1 MLEFSVVNQKLT
13 RIDMF
18 YSVRDSKD
26 YLTASF
32 DFRTDDWAGMTKT
45 AVFNMGDKDGSTYTV
60 LMDGNTVKLPEVCL
74 KSSFVNIS
82 VFGVADGVRI
92 TTNVVKVELKNSG
105 YAEGETPPEPSETVY
120 ENILAKCEKAVE
132 AANSVQERAD
142 SGEFTG
148 EKGEKG
154 DKGDKGDTGETGATG
169 PQGPPGKDA
178 VTETE
183 LSVESNNAIA
193 NSTVAKVLGNGTL
206 IGFEKVD
213 SLEDFEELSSRYPKG
228 IPENAFL
235 ILYVTQDLSYTDPNT
250 QFTFPPGL
258 YLLTQQ
264 GEIRLCPDTESVN
277 AQFNAVNNLIKDWG
291 VVFASKADKSE
302 LNLVKLNLDDVSDTA
317 DEALTIAKGRNRALT
332 FLTYQELSS
341 WIDGDFTRSD
351 GKTVSDLQ
359 TGDNLYIVE
368 TGVPDYWW
376 DGTQI
381 RPLET
386 QKVDLSEYAEKDYV
400 DEEIA
405 EQVAVPN
412 SDIANY
418 LEVTDIL
425 GIWKNATAGRTSFQS
440 LFENSAVKVVPLL
453 DTSDGTNF
461 SSMFKGCGQLESVP
475 LFDTS
480 KATTFL
486 NMFYGCESLKSIPAF
501 NTAKLTNS
509 FGMMR
514 ECTSLLEFK
523 GIDISKV
530 TNCNGMFYGCTSI
543 EEIEI
548 DTSSV
553 INGNYLFYRCSS
565 LKTVKTLDFSNI
577 ASLSRQFYQCTS
589 LESVEFVPESIKLSM
604 SMADC
609 SKLGSDSVASIFAG
623 LADLTDSDA
632 QTLTLH
638 KDVQITQAQ
647 ADGAVAKNW
656 NIVGGTVNG

>member
-1 MLEFSVVNQKLT
+1 MGK
-13 RIDMF
+13 I
-18 YSVRDSKD
+18 KD
-26 YLTASF
+26 YDQLNQFNGDEVFVVETESGTKSAPFALLNDKIVDVVEDKSEMLNQ
-32 DFRTDDWAGMTKT
+32 TD
-45 AVFNMGDKDGSTYTV
+45 
-60 LMDGNTVKLPEVCL
+60 
-74 KSSFVNIS
+74 
-82 VFGVADGVRI
+82 
-92 TTNVVKVELKNSG
+92 
-105 YAEGETPPEPSETVY
+105 
-120 ENILAKCEKAVE
+120 
-132 AANSVQERAD
+132 
-142 SGEFTG
+142 
-148 EKGEKG
+148 
-154 DKGDKGDTGETGATG
+154 
-169 PQGPPGKDA
+169 
-178 VTETE
+178 TE

-193 NSTVAKVLGNGTL
+193 NSIVAKVLGNGML

-213 SLEDFEELSSRYPKG
+213 SLEDFEELSSRYPEG

-235 ILYVTQDLSYTDPNT
+235 ILYVTQDLSYTDPDT

-277 AQFNAVNNLIKDWG
+277 TQFNAVNNLIKDWG

-302 LNLVKLNLDDVSDTA
+302 LNLVKLNLNTVSDTA

-418 LEVTDIL
+418 LEVADAIGLWKTVTAGITSFDNMFQGRTDITKIPEL
-425 GIWKNATAGRTSFQS
+425 DMSSATTARYMCNECTNLKSFVNSTTGNVTSFHHAFRDCS
-440 LFENSAVKVVPLL
+440 SAE
-453 DTSDGTNF
+453 T
-461 SSMFKGCGQLESVP
+461 
-475 LFDTS
+475 
-480 KATTFL
+480 
-486 NMFYGCESLKSIPAF
+486 
-501 NTAKLTNS
+501 
-509 FGMMR
+509 
-514 ECTSLLEFK
+514 
-523 GIDISKV
+523 
-530 TNCNGMFYGCTSI
+530 
-543 EEIEI
+543 IEI
-548 DTSSV
+548 DTSKNAQF
-553 INGNYLFYRCSS
+553 NGTFWGCSS
-565 LKTVKTLDFSNI
+565 LKELVIDMSRAQGMDYMCRNCSSLVSIKTLDFTGGSASASGKNYSNMFTGCP
-577 ASLSRQFYQCTS
+577 SLVH
-589 LESVEFVPESIKLSM
+589 VEIVPGTIKGNLSFVNSPNL
-604 SMADC
+604 D
-609 SKLGSDSVASIFAG
+609 SDSVASIFAG
-623 LADLTDSDA
+623 LADMSNYDA
-632 QTLTLH
+632 HTLTLH
-638 KDVQITQAQ
+638 KDVQITQTQ

>member
-1 MLEFSVVNQKLT
+1 MILNLKVDGQTLTLPEDSLGMVEKTLNYVKCVFDFTSEEWNETIKTAYFRNEKTGETASKILQNNECMIPHEVLEDEGYVSFSVVGEKENY
-13 RIDMF
+13 RIT
-18 YSVRDSKD
+18 SSAV
-26 YLTASF
+26 SF
-32 DFRTDDWAGMTKT
+32 FNNPTVYGGEPSDPTPTEYEQIIVLSLETMKIAQQVRTDADNGK
-45 AVFNMGDKDGSTYTV
+45 FNG
-60 LMDGNTVKLPEVCL
+60 
-74 KSSFVNIS
+74 
-82 VFGVADGVRI
+82 A
-92 TTNVVKVELKNSG
+92 
-105 YAEGETPPEPSETVY
+105 
-120 ENILAKCEKAVE
+120 
-132 AANSVQERAD
+132 
-142 SGEFTG
+142 
-148 EKGEKG
+148 
-154 DKGDKGDTGETGATG
+154 TGATG

-178 VTETE
+178 VTDTE
-183 LSVESNNAIA
+183 LSVDSNNAIA
-193 NSTVAKVLGNGTL
+193 NSAVAKVLGNGTL
-206 IGFEKVD
+206 IGFAKVD
-213 SLEDFEELSSRYPKG
+213 SLEDFEELSSRYPEG
-228 IPENAFL
+228 IPENTFL
-235 ILYVTQDLSYTDPNT
+235 ILYVTQDLSYTDPDT
-250 QFTFPPGL
+250 QFTLPPGL

-277 AQFNAVNNLIKDWG
+277 TQFNTVNNLIKDWG
-291 VVFASKADKSE
+291 VVFSTKADKSE
-302 LNLVKLNLDDVSDTA
+302 LNLVKSNLDNVSDTA

-341 WIDGDFTRSD
+341 WIDGDFTRPD
-351 GKTVSDLQ
+351 GKTVSDLM

-376 DGTQI
+376 DGEQI

-418 LEVTDIL
+418 LEVADIL
-425 GIWKNATAGRTSFQS
+425 GIWKNATAGRTSFAN
-440 LFENSAVKVVPLL
+440 LFEDSTVKAVPLL

-486 NMFYGCESLKSIPAF
+486 NMFYGCTSLKSIPAF

-509 FGMMR
+509 FGMVR

-523 GIDISKV
+523 GIDTSRV
-530 TNCNGMFYGCTSI
+530 TNMNGMFYGCTSL
-543 EEIEI
+543 EEVEI
-548 DTSSV
+548 DMSSV
-553 INGNYLFYRCSS
+553 VNGNYLFYRCTS
-565 LKTVKTLDFSNI
+565 LKTVKMLDFSNLS
-577 ASLSRQFYQCTS
+577 SLSGQFYQCTS

-609 SKLGSDSVASIFAG
+609 SKLDSDSVASIFAG

>member
-1 MLEFSVVNQKLT
+1 MQVIKIKVTQTEVTITEKPEKITAENYNQIKCIFDLDEAFADL
-13 RIDMF
+13 I
-18 YSVRDSKD
+18 VR
-26 YLTASF
+26 ASF
-32 DFRTDDWAGMTKT
+32 NGEFVTVEQRECFAPALKEGNCKLG
-45 AVFNMGDKDGSTYTV
+45 VYGYTV
-60 LMDGNTVKLPEVCL
+60 VDEKLKLRISPSPKIFYVDEGSYNENDVESDQPLPTELEQHYSNIKELVESGKL
-74 KSSFVNIS
+74 K
-82 VFGVADGVRI
+82 GD
-92 TTNVVKVELKNSG
+92 T
-105 YAEGETPPEPSETVY
+105 
-120 ENILAKCEKAVE
+120 
-132 AANSVQERAD
+132 
-142 SGEFTG
+142 
-148 EKGEKG
+148 GEKG
-154 DKGDKGDTGETGATG
+154 DKGDKGDTGATGATG

-178 VTETE
+178 VTDTE

-193 NSTVAKVLGNGTL
+193 NSAVAKVLGNGTL

-213 SLEDFEELSSRYPKG
+213 SLEDIGSISSRYPEG

-235 ILYVTQDLSYTDPNT
+235 VLYVTQDLSYTDPNT
-250 QFTFPPGL
+250 QFDCPPGI
-258 YLLTQQ
+258 YLLNSNGFTQ
-264 GEIRLCPDTESVN
+264 LCLGTESVN
-277 AQFNAVNNLIKDWG
+277 TQFNAVNNLIKDWG

-302 LNLVKLNLDDVSDTA
+302 LNLVKLNLNTVSDTA

-341 WIDGDFTRSD
+341 WIDGDFTRLD

-400 DEEIA
+400 NEEIA

-418 LEVTDIL
+418 LEVADIL
-425 GIWKNATAGRTSFQS
+425 GIWKNATAGRTSFAN
-440 LFENSAVKVVPLL
+440 LFENSTVKVVPLF

-461 SSMFKGCGQLESVP
+461 ASMFKGCEQLESVP

-480 KATTFL
+480 KAATFL

-530 TNCNGMFYGCTSI
+530 TNCNGMFYGCTSL
-543 EEIEI
+543 EKVEI
-548 DTSSV
+548 DMSSV
-553 INGNYLFYRCSS
+553 INGNYLFYRCTS
-565 LKTVKTLDFSNI
+565 LKTVKILDFSNI
-577 ASLSRQFYQCTS
+577 ASLSGQFYQCTS

-609 SKLGSDSVASIFAG
+609 SKLDSDSVASIFAG

>member
-1 MLEFSVVNQKLT
+1 MILNLKVDGQTLTLPEDSSGMVEKTLNYVKCVFDFTSEEWNETIKTAYFRNEKTGKTASQILQNNECMIPHEVLEDEGCVSFSVAGEKEDY
-13 RIDMF
+13 RIT
-18 YSVRDSKD
+18 SSAV
-26 YLTASF
+26 SF
-32 DFRTDDWAGMTKT
+32 FNYPTVYGGEPSDPTPTEYEQIIALSLETMKIAQQVRTDADNGK
-45 AVFNMGDKDGSTYTV
+45 FNG
-60 LMDGNTVKLPEVCL
+60 
-74 KSSFVNIS
+74 
-82 VFGVADGVRI
+82 A
-92 TTNVVKVELKNSG
+92 
-105 YAEGETPPEPSETVY
+105 
-120 ENILAKCEKAVE
+120 
-132 AANSVQERAD
+132 
-142 SGEFTG
+142 
-148 EKGEKG
+148 
-154 DKGDKGDTGETGATG
+154 TGATG

-178 VTETE
+178 VTDTE

-206 IGFEKVD
+206 IGFAKVD

-235 ILYVTQDLSYTDPNT
+235 ILYVTQDLSYTDPDT

-277 AQFNAVNNLIKDWG
+277 TQFDTVNNLIKDWG
-291 VVFASKADKSE
+291 VVFSTKADKSE
-302 LNLVKLNLDDVSDTA
+302 LNLVKLNLNTVSDTA

-412 SDIANY
+412 NDIANY
-418 LEVTDIL
+418 LEVADIL
-425 GIWKNATAGRTSFQS
+425 GIWKNATAGRTDFSH
-440 LFENSAVKVVPLL
+440 LFESSTVKTIPML
-453 DTSDGTNF
+453 DTSAGENF
-461 SSMFKGCGQLESVP
+461 GYMCRYCEKLESVP

-480 KATTFL
+480 NAK
-486 NMFYGCESLKSIPAF
+486 NMIQMFAGCPSLKALPAF
-501 NTAKLTNS
+501 NTSKVVNMFQMVNGCSALVA
-509 FGMMR
+509 
-514 ECTSLLEFK
+514 FK
-523 GIDISKV
+523 GYDTSKV
-530 TNCNGMFYGCTSI
+530 TNMNGICMNCVSL
-543 EEIEI
+543 EEVEM
-548 DTSSV
+548 DTSNATIGS
-553 INGNYLFYRCSS
+553 YLFYKCTS
-565 LKTVKTLDFSNI
+565 LKTVKTLDFSNLKD
-577 ASLSRQFYQCTS
+577 LSSQFYQCTS
-589 LESVEFVPESIKLSM
+589 LESVEFVPESIKVSM

-609 SKLGSDSVASIFAG
+609 SKLDSDSVASIFAG
-623 LADLTDSDA
+623 LADLTDLDA

>member
-1 MLEFSVVNQKLT
+1 MILNLKVDGQTLTLPEDSLGMVEKTLNYVKCVFDFTSEEWNETIKTAYFRNEKTGETASKILQNNECMIPHEVLEDEGYVSFSVVGEKENY
-13 RIDMF
+13 RIT
-18 YSVRDSKD
+18 SSAV
-26 YLTASF
+26 SF
-32 DFRTDDWAGMTKT
+32 FNNPTVYDGEPSDPTPTEYEQIIVLSLETMKIAQQVRTDADNGK
-45 AVFNMGDKDGSTYTV
+45 FNG
-60 LMDGNTVKLPEVCL
+60 
-74 KSSFVNIS
+74 
-82 VFGVADGVRI
+82 A
-92 TTNVVKVELKNSG
+92 
-105 YAEGETPPEPSETVY
+105 
-120 ENILAKCEKAVE
+120 
-132 AANSVQERAD
+132 
-142 SGEFTG
+142 
-148 EKGEKG
+148 
-154 DKGDKGDTGETGATG
+154 TGATG

-341 WIDGDFTRSD
+341 WIDGDFTRLD

-418 LEVTDIL
+418 LEVADIL
-425 GIWKNATAGRTSFQS
+425 GIWKNATAGRTSFDNMFQGRTDITKIP
-440 LFENSAVKVVPLL
+440 EL
-453 DTSDGTNF
+453 DM
-461 SSMFKGCGQLESVP
+461 SS
-475 LFDTS
+475 
-480 KATTFL
+480 ATTARYMC
-486 NMFYGCESLKSIPAF
+486 NGCTNLKSFVNSTTGNVTSFHHAF
-501 NTAKLTNS
+501 RDCSSAET
-509 FGMMR
+509 
-514 ECTSLLEFK
+514 
-523 GIDISKV
+523 
-530 TNCNGMFYGCTSI
+530 
-543 EEIEI
+543 IEI
-548 DTSSV
+548 DTSKNAQF
-553 INGNYLFYRCSS
+553 NGTFWGCSS
-565 LKTVKTLDFSNI
+565 LKELVIDMSRAQGMDYMCRNCSSLVSIKTLDFTGGSASASGKNYSNMFTGCP
-577 ASLSRQFYQCTS
+577 SLVH
-589 LESVEFVPESIKLSM
+589 VEIVPGTIKGNLSFVNSPNL
-604 SMADC
+604 D
-609 SKLGSDSVASIFAG
+609 SDSVASIFAG
-623 LADLTDSDA
+623 LADMSNYDA
-632 QTLTLH
+632 HTLTLH

>member
-1 MLEFSVVNQKLT
+1 MVTIKIKVTQTEVTITEKPEKITAENYNQIKC
-13 RIDMF
+13 MF
-18 YSVRDSKD
+18 DLDEAFDNLIVR
-26 YLTASF
+26 ASF
-32 DFRTDDWAGMTKT
+32 NGEFVTVEQGECFAPALKEGNCKLG
-45 AVFNMGDKDGSTYTV
+45 VYGYTV
-60 LMDGNTVKLPEVCL
+60 VDEKLKLRISPLPKIFYVDEGSYNENDVESDQPLPTELEQHYSNIKELVESGKL
-74 KSSFVNIS
+74 K
-82 VFGVADGVRI
+82 GD
-92 TTNVVKVELKNSG
+92 
-105 YAEGETPPEPSETVY
+105 
-120 ENILAKCEKAVE
+120 
-132 AANSVQERAD
+132 
-142 SGEFTG
+142 TG

-178 VTETE
+178 VTDTE

-193 NSTVAKVLGNGTL
+193 NSAVAKVLDNGTL
-206 IGFEKVD
+206 IGFAKVD
-213 SLEDFEELSSRYPKG
+213 SLEDFEELSSRYPEG

-235 ILYVTQDLSYTDPNT
+235 ILYVTQDLSYTDPDT

-277 AQFNAVNNLIKDWG
+277 AQFNTVNNLIKDWG
-291 VVFASKADKSE
+291 VVFSTKADKSE
-302 LNLVKLNLDDVSDTA
+302 LNLVKSNLDNVSDTA

-351 GKTVSDLQ
+351 GKTVSDLM

-418 LEVTDIL
+418 LEVADAIGLWKTVTAGITSFDNMFQGRTDITKIPEL
-425 GIWKNATAGRTSFQS
+425 DMSSGTTARYMCNGC
-440 LFENSAVKVVPLL
+440 
-453 DTSDGTNF
+453 TN
-461 SSMFKGCGQLESVP
+461 
-475 LFDTS
+475 
-480 KATTFL
+480 
-486 NMFYGCESLKSIPAF
+486 LKSFVNSTTGNVTSLYHAF
-501 NTAKLTNS
+501 
-509 FGMMR
+509 R
-514 ECTSLLEFK
+514 DCTSAE
-523 GIDISKV
+523 I
-530 TNCNGMFYGCTSI
+530 
-543 EEIEI
+543 IEI
-548 DTSSV
+548 DTSKNTQF
-553 INGNYLFYRCSS
+553 NGTFWGCSS
-565 LKTVKTLDFSNI
+565 LKELVIDMSRAQGMDYMCRNCSSLVSIKTLDFTGGSASASGKNYSNMFTGCP
-577 ASLSRQFYQCTS
+577 SLVH
-589 LESVEFVPESIKLSM
+589 VEIVPGTIKGNLSFVNSPNL
-604 SMADC
+604 DF
-609 SKLGSDSVASIFAG
+609 DSVASIFAG
-623 LADLTDSDA
+623 LADMSDYDTH
-632 QTLTLH
+632 TLTLH
-638 KDVQITQAQ
+638 ANVQITQAQ